1 MKEETREKKK
11 KKKGA
16 RRSRFPFLATSSVLT
31 LLVLSSAACRFSRSP
46 PAKVQELQQTL
57 STKPSRPSRLE
68 AHPGLDTPKILDPV
82 DSWLVG
88 EKMELSW
95 QTVPAAESYRI
106 LVSEDDSLRNPLLEQ
121 TIRVRATPEAPVDD
135 GILRRSL
142 KIKAKPGRSL
152 HLRLWAT
159 ASDGRDSPPASAQID
174 VHLAVPLPVQP
185 GADETVV
192 AERPQFKWSPVA
204 GASGYE
210 IQVLTKESTR
220 PPLLSTET
228 PGEITTFQAKDPLPR
243 TGSLAFRIRA
253 RHESL
258 ASEWS
263 PPRTFHYDPFRP
275 RILEPVMNERIV
287 TRQPLITWQRAK
299 KHREENAIVEV
310 NICAIDA
317 NGEYQRRFS
326 GETSGLSYRPQEPL
340 TRDREYR
347 VRVRNWGEQFWSE
360 EIFFRVVKDR
370 PHPFPIIPILARP
383 GQNDWRTTLS
393 ANGRFLAIFSE
404 TNETDTPRREIAILE
419 RHPPNDTA
427 FRLLSDAGLKR
438 ASNTSAIEWATG
450 KPGIAGAALPTLFVA
465 TTRGATSDLHR
476 LEGWST
482 LAKLPFQITGYVPA
496 ISPSARTINGTTR
509 TKLYFEVTRF
519 KENAT
524 SSSPWSSSSID
535 PSIGRTREDGQ
546 IWSMSSDG
554 TELQL
559 ITTGRDPNVSPDG
572 RTLAFAAQGTQGIE
586 VQLLALDGSQTISRL
601 PAEAGNP
608 IRDLRGIA
616 WSPDSQHIAYARDL
630 GYGHDIVTVH
640 LKSETRPPQVTQVTG
655 SFAPEVF
662 PCFLAP
668 SVLGRSFDGIVFT
681 TLTEGTKSWDVYL
694 ASYQK

>member
-1 MKEETREKKK
+1 
-11 KKKGA
+11 
-16 RRSRFPFLATSSVLT
+16 
-31 LLVLSSAACRFSRSP
+31 
-46 PAKVQELQQTL
+46 
-57 STKPSRPSRLE
+57 
-68 AHPGLDTPKILDPV
+68 
-82 DSWLVG
+82 
-88 EKMELSW
+88 MELSW

-106 LVSEDDSLRNPLLEQ
+106 LVSEDDSLQNPLLEQ
-121 TIRVRATPEAPVDD
+121 TVQVKATSEAPVND
-135 GILRRSL
+135 GIIRRSL
-142 KIKAKPGRSL
+142 EIKAKPGRAL

-159 ASDGRDSPPASAQID
+159 ASDGRDSPPTSAEID

-185 GADETVV
+185 GADETVI
-192 AERPQFKWSPVA
+192 AQRRLFKWSPVA

-210 IQVLTKESTR
+210 IQVLAEESTR
-220 PPLLSTET
+220 TPLLSTET
-228 PGEITTFQAKDPLPR
+228 PGEITTFQAKDPLPQ
-243 TGSLAFRIRA
+243 TGSLTFRIRA

-258 ASEWS
+258 TSEWS
-263 PPRTFHYDPFRP
+263 PPRTFHYDPSRP
-275 RILEPVMNERIV
+275 RILEPAMNERIV
-287 TRQPLITWQRAK
+287 TRQPLIAWQRTK
-299 KHREENAIVEV
+299 KPREENAIVEV

-317 NGEYQRRFS
+317 KGECQRRFA
-326 GETSGLSYRPQEPL
+326 GETSGLSYRPREPL

-347 VRVRNWGEQFWSE
+347 VRVRNRGEQLWSE
-360 EIFFRVVKDR
+360 EVFFRVVKDR
-370 PHPFPIIPILARP
+370 PHPFPVVPVLARP
-383 GQNDWRTTLS
+383 DQNDWRTTLS

-404 TNETDTPRREIAILE
+404 TNETDTPSREIAILE

-450 KPGIAGAALPTLFVA
+450 KPEIAGADLPTLFVA
-465 TTRGATSDLHR
+465 TTRGATSDLYR

-509 TKLYFEVTRF
+509 T
-519 KENAT
+519 
-524 SSSPWSSSSID
+524 
-535 PSIGRTREDGQ
+535 
-546 IWSMSSDG
+546 SDG
-554 TELQL
+554 TGLQL
-559 ITTGRDPNVSPDG
+559 VTTGRDPSVSPDG

-630 GYGHDIVTVH
+630 GYGHDIVAVH
-640 LKSETRPPQVTQVTG
+640 LKSEARPPQVTQVTG

-681 TLTEGTKSWDVYL
+681 TLTEEAKSWDIYL